1 MSATVESLATALRRL
16 REARELSQETV
27 AQRAGISL
35 NTYSRIE
42 RGTVA
47 PAWLT
52 VAKIAD
58 ALDVTLSELASA
70 IEREES

>member
-1 MSATVESLATALRRL
+1 MREQQVLGVALRRL
-16 REARELSQETV
+16 REDRGLSQEAV

-47 PAWLT
+47 PAWLSVT
-52 VAKIAD
+52 KIAK
-58 ALDVTLSELASA
+58 ALDIGLAELGAA
-70 IEREES
+70 IDERRSN